1 MANQF
6 NVLLAR
12 DVINGQQG
20 RATANI
26 NGSVQDMS
34 YVRNI
39 EVTFTKNQ
47 AEVKTLDYS
56 GTQHKAAGWSGS
68 GTMNLYYMTTE
79 FREQALKYAKTGVD
93 TYFTITITNDDP
105 SSSIGTQTV
114 VLYNVNIGTLILA
127 KLDVDSDTL
136 DEDVDFTFDDF
147 DILDKFGKPVAF
159 AN

>member
-26 NGSVQDMS
+26 NGSVQDMF

-79 FREQALKYAKTGVD
+79 FREQALKYASVD